1 MGRVNKI
8 NKSNIWVDYKFILDN
23 KALEATKYEIIIS
36 KILQDSDKLYSDLGG
51 IRKIIKLGKPLNY
64 PEIASEHILL
74 SLIKKLDLTFQT
86 KLSSSTQFLLKKTGL
101 PLYWELSIQILILTH
116 FFPVPK
122 REPFYLYDP
131 EHDVPLPF
139 IDPHGRP
146 KIIFQSYFTPNE
158 FSVWIKSKEISDKL
172 RLIAKNLPKQFGR
185 NINEQKLA
193 ISQIVFFKREFE
205 GKSFEEI
212 SNYINDNH
220 ADLNINDDSIEAKYS
235 YIDIARLYNRY
246 KKFVEK
252 MYQ

>member
-1 MGRVNKI
+1 M
-8 NKSNIWVDYKFILDN
+8 
-23 KALEATKYEIIIS
+23 
-36 KILQDSDKLYSDLGG
+36 
-51 IRKIIKLGKPLNY
+51 
-64 PEIASEHILL
+64 
-74 SLIKKLDLTFQT
+74 
-86 KLSSSTQFLLKKTGL
+86 
-101 PLYWELSIQILILTH
+101 
-116 FFPVPK
+116 
-122 REPFYLYDP
+122 
-131 EHDVPLPF
+131 
-139 IDPHGRP
+139 
-146 KIIFQSYFTPNE
+146 
-158 FSVWIKSKEISDKL
+158 